1 MTGPN
6 APGSAELLRREAA
19 HLAPGASED
28 AVVGQRVFVSGRGS
42 TLTDADGVEYLDLC
56 AGTLTQSLGH
66 THPEVVQALTE
77 QAGRLWNVHDFA
89 TADRAAV
96 CELLAALLPEELN
109 TFAFF
114 STGAEVVE
122 AALRVVAAVA
132 APGRNRIGALRYGFH
147 GKTQGSRMLVHWDIG
162 HQSFAGNSILGYSA
176 YCYRCPLELSYPSC
190 GVKCADLVV
199 RHIASKP
206 NVSAMVFEPVLG
218 AAGVVVPPPGYWDKI
233 TAAARA
239 AGVLLVADEVL
250 TGGGRTGTFLASER
264 FGIEPDL
271 VALAKGMASGFPF
284 SVLAG
289 RPAVLRHS
297 AIDAAGS
304 TASTFGSNPLGM
316 AAARATLSVLRRD
329 DLIAS
334 VDALGAVLGDGLQG
348 LHERHQ
354 VLGDVRGI
362 GLLYGLEF
370 VGDRRDRRPAPGI
383 ARDVYRRA
391 LDLGVR
397 VGLGG
402 HILRLAPPFTV
413 TGDELRRGVQVL
425 DQAITEVTQARRS
438 SVGSTAAASV
448 W

>member
-1 MTGPN
+1 MTDTT
-6 APGSAELLRREAA
+6 SSRTTDLLRREAA

-28 AVVGQRVFVSGRGS
+28 AEVGQRVFVSGHGS
-42 TLTDADGVEYLDLC
+42 TLVDADGVEYLDLC

-66 THPEVVQALTE
+66 SHPEVVHALTE
-77 QAGRLWNVHDFA
+77 QARRLWNVHDFA
-89 TADRAAV
+89 TADRAEV
-96 CELLAALLPEELN
+96 CELLAALLPAELD

-132 APGRNRIGALRYGFH
+132 EPGRNRIGALRYGFH
-147 GKTQGSRMLVHWDIG
+147 GKTQGARMLVHWDIG
-162 HQSFAGNSILGYSA
+162 HQSLAGNSILGYSA
-176 YCYRCPLELSYPSC
+176 YCYRCPLELTYPSC

-199 RHIASKP
+199 RHIAAKP
-206 NVSAMVFEPVLG
+206 NVSALVFEPVLG
-218 AAGVVVPPPGYWDKI
+218 AAGVVVPPPGYWERI
-233 TAAARA
+233 TEAARA
-239 AGVLLVADEVL
+239 GGVLLVADEVL
-250 TGGGRTGTFLASER
+250 TGGGRTGTFLATEK

-271 VALAKGMASGFPF
+271 VTLAKGMASGFPF

-289 RPAVLRHS
+289 RSEVLRNPAVG
-297 AIDAAGS
+297 AAGS

-316 AAARATLSVLRRD
+316 SAARATLSVLRRE
-329 DLIAS
+329 DLISS
-334 VDALGAVLGDGLQG
+334 VDTLGAVLGDALAR

-370 VGDRRDRRPAPGI
+370 VMDRRTRTPAPEL
-383 ARDVYRRA
+383 ARRIYRRA

-397 VGLGG
+397 VALGG

-413 TGDELRRGVQVL
+413 SAAELTRGVEVL
-425 DQAITEVTQARRS
+425 DQAITEVTE
-438 SVGSTAAASV
+438 AAAIGTPGSGR
-448 W
+448 